1 MQILYIMDGA
11 RPLYILDG
19 ARPLYILGGTREAAT
34 WAVRGRAKREAAAK
48 QVKGLVTRGGNYG
61 IIVKQLKQ

>member
-11 RPLYILDG
+11 RPLYILGG
-19 ARPLYILGGTREAAT
+19 AQEAAIWAARSRAMRRQQPSRRKPGGTDDP
-34 WAVRGRAKREAAAK
+34 
-48 QVKGLVTRGGNYG
+48 GGNYG